1 MDGIQKARAEIDRI
15 DAELARLFEARMAAA
30 AEIAACKQANGLPIR
45 DPVREAE
52 VLKRNTA
59 RIPNAA
65 LHPHYMA
72 FQKALMACSRRYQAE
87 LIQAEGTKPLLT
99 VHTAKSAYPVYLRRG
114 LLQKGGTLLDL
125 NRRVFL
131 VTDEGIPN
139 AYTQALAAQ
148 CRQVV
153 CHTVAQGEG
162 SKSPAV
168 LEALLSAM
176 LEAGLTRSD
185 CVLAVGGGVVGDL
198 AGLAAALYQRGIDW
212 YNCPTTT
219 LSMVDS
225 SIGGKTAIN
234 LCGVKNAVGAFA
246 PPRAVL
252 IDPDVL
258 DSLPQRQF
266 INGLAEAVKM
276 GLTHDAA
283 LFARFEHPA
292 GFGPI
297 EDVIAACLRIKQA
310 VVEADEQERGLRRVL
325 NYGHTLGHGIEAAA
339 DGVLL
344 HGECVGLGMLP
355 MCAPN
360 VRARLKPVLER
371 LGLPTYVNFK
381 TIDPERVLAAAAH
394 DKKAQTGGEL
404 EAVYVP
410 EVGAFQLRR
419 IGADELRALLFRLGR
434 SEGAL

>member
-1 MDGIQKARAEIDRI
+1 MDGLRQARAEIDRI

-30 AEIAACKQANGLPIR
+30 AEIAAYKQANGLPIR
-45 DPVREAE
+45 DPAREAE
-52 VLKRNTA
+52 VLARNTA
-59 RIPNAA
+59 RIADAA
-65 LHPHYMA
+65 LRAHYAA
-72 FQKALMACSRRYQAE
+72 FQTALMACSRRYQAE
-87 LIQAEGTKPLLT
+87 LIPTGGTKPLLT
-99 VHTAKSAYPVYLRRG
+99 VHTAKGAYPVYLRRG

-131 VTDEGIPN
+131 VTDEGVPP
-139 AYTQALAAQ
+139 AYAQTLAVQ

-153 CHTVAQGEG
+153 CHRVAQGEA

-176 LEAGLTRSD
+176 LKAGLTRSD

-219 LSMVDS
+219 LSMVDA

-258 DSLPQRQF
+258 DTLPQRQLV
-266 INGLAEAVKM
+266 NGLAEAVKM

-283 LFARFEHPA
+283 LFARFENPA
-292 GFGPI
+292 GYGAI

-325 NYGHTLGHGIEAAA
+325 NFGHTLGHGIEAAA
-339 DGVLL
+339 DGALL

-371 LGLPTYVNFK
+371 LGLPIDVNFQ
-381 TIDPERVLAAAAH
+381 TIAPERVLAAAAH
-394 DKKAQTGGEL
+394 DKKAQTGGEI

-410 EVGAFQLRR
+410 EVGSYQIRR
-419 IGADELRALLFRLGR
+419 IGADALRAMLQSLSGN
-434 SEGAL
+434 EGTL